1 MRLNMDYSVKWLVG
15 SVVAMVVLAVI
26 GAVAVIREA
35 IRILMPIIIW
45 LDAAG
50 R

>member
-1 MRLNMDYSVKWLVG
+1 MIRANIKGLAGCVFVLGVLAAVG
-15 SVVAMVVLAVI
+15 AVVVL
-26 GAVAVIREA
+26 REA
-35 IRILMPIIIW
+35 VKILMPIIIW